1 MAAVLLW
8 RAMIDYSLT
17 EGRSTRYGHAA
28 DHLMDCAAVDDE
40 ISDYGSFASHL
51 SYVDA
56 LQHSM
61 SARRPFGTECTKA
74 RTGLCCLLRQRI
86 ACINLLCAHIGFQ
99 ACETK
104 RVYACYPV
112 KEKKENYMDKTL
124 FITGASTGIGAAT
137 ARAAVNSG
145 WRVGLFARS
154 KDKLEALAESLG
166 DKAMA
171 LPGDATDLDSQRNA
185 METFAAETGGIDAAF
200 ANAGM
205 GLSAAGTDAGDPEE
219 WEQMIRLNILGVL
232 WTVKAAMPYL
242 KKRKGHLL
250 LTGSAAGRRHISGS
264 VYGASK
270 WFVHGYGGN
279 LSEEMK
285 VFRRALHCGGSG
297 HGGHTLL

>member
-1 MAAVLLW
+1 
-8 RAMIDYSLT
+8 
-17 EGRSTRYGHAA
+17 
-28 DHLMDCAAVDDE
+28 
-40 ISDYGSFASHL
+40 
-51 SYVDA
+51 
-56 LQHSM
+56 
-61 SARRPFGTECTKA
+61 
-74 RTGLCCLLRQRI
+74 
-86 ACINLLCAHIGFQ
+86 
-99 ACETK
+99 
-104 RVYACYPV
+104 
-112 KEKKENYMDKTL
+112 MDKTL

-185 METFAAETGGIDAAF
+185 LETFAAETGGIDAAF

-285 VFRRALHCGGSG
+285 SFGGRCTVVAPGMVDTPFFDTPKPKKLQPEDVADAAMHALNADPRCAVNEIFLMP
-297 HGGHTLL
+297 TQ

>member
-1 MAAVLLW
+1 
-8 RAMIDYSLT
+8 
-17 EGRSTRYGHAA
+17 
-28 DHLMDCAAVDDE
+28 
-40 ISDYGSFASHL
+40 
-51 SYVDA
+51 
-56 LQHSM
+56 
-61 SARRPFGTECTKA
+61 
-74 RTGLCCLLRQRI
+74 
-86 ACINLLCAHIGFQ
+86 
-99 ACETK
+99 
-104 RVYACYPV
+104 
-112 KEKKENYMDKTL
+112 MDKTL

-137 ARAAVNSG
+137 ARAAVQAG
-145 WRVGLFARS
+145 WSVGLFARS

-166 DKAMA
+166 DKAIV
-171 LPGDATDLDSQRNA
+171 LPGDATDLDSQQSA
-185 METFAAETGGIDAAF
+185 METFATEAGGIDAAF

-242 KKRKGHLL
+242 KERKGHLL

-285 VFRRALHCGGSG
+285 CFGGRCTVVAPGMVDTPFFDTPKPDKLQPEDVADAAMHALNADPRCAVNEIFLMP
-297 HGGHTLL
+297 TQ